1 MLIYLASP
9 YSHPDPLVR
18 HDRFLLACRA
28 AGWLIRHGITV
39 FSPIAHSHPIA
50 MAVEMGGCFDT
61 WQRHN
66 RRWLEACDELA
77 VLTVEGW
84 QQSRGVA
91 GEMAWAAELGKATTF
106 LEVLDRGDR
115 HGGVRFARGTGGPA
129 GAVDR
134 ADLVRGLGGG
144 EGREA
149 TER

>member
-18 HDRFLLACRA
+18 HDRFVLACRA

-66 RRWLEACDELA
+66 RRWLEACEELA

-106 LEVLDRGDR
+106 LEVLDR